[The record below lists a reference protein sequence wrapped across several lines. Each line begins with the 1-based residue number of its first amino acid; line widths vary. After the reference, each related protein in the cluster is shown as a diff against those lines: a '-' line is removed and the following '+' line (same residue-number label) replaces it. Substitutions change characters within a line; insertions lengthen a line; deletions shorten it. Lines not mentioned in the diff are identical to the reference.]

1 MSDDELIDPF
11 LDDKVKKDLDEDLIV
26 GDDDLPADDDLD
38 EDEED
43 GASWTGSD
51 EEEE

>member
-11 LDDKVKKDLDEDLIV
+11 LDDKIKKDLDEDLIV
-26 GDDDLPADDDLD
+26 GDDDLPVDDDLD
-38 EDEED
+38 EEEED
-43 GASWTGSD
+43 DIWTGAD